1 LRVLL
6 LRKFFSPDLVDSKH
20 VKEVGHT
27 PSQGTLRYADTLETY
42 TAVPFASIKS
52 GENAIYG
59 PPFSRVLLEPEIW
72 VADAHGTKLESAAE
86 LCWYYGH
93 GALASRDVFRS
104 FILCRPLE
112 SVSISGS

>member
-1 LRVLL
+1 M
-6 LRKFFSPDLVDSKH
+6 
-20 VKEVGHT
+20 
-27 PSQGTLRYADTLETY
+27 
-42 TAVPFASIKS
+42 
-52 GENAIYG
+52 YG
-59 PPFSRVLLEPEIW
+59 PPISRVLLEAEIW
-72 VADAHGTKLESAAE
+72 VADAHGTELESAAE